1 MRFTHLPYS
10 DRLGWVIITV
20 MKGFF
25 NRLLR
30 INLSKKTTQVEPIP
44 ESILQ
49 TYLGGKGLGTFLLLQ
64 ENRPRIDPFS
74 PQNRLIFAPG
84 PLADTPF
91 YGSSR
96 YAVLTKSPQTGIY
109 SESYSGGRITFY
121 LSRTGYDAI
130 IIEGRS
136 RDPVFLEI
144 SDEDV
149 VFHPAGR
156 LWGKDTY
163 EAEEGILERIGKK
176 EAGAVVIGP
185 AGENLVRFAMIESE
199 HGRSLGR
206 AGIGAVMGSK
216 RLKGIAF
223 HGKRRREVADA
234 TGLKRLA
241 QKFKKRAEVHP
252 IVPMYKKYGTPMLV
266 SIMNTIGAFPTQYW
280 SKGTVEGWEGISAE
294 SLQERCRVRSLACPH
309 CFVACGKLSEV
320 KQGRHKGLCIMGPE
334 YETIYAF
341 GGLCMVKSIEEIIY
355 LNDQCNRL
363 GIDTITAGNLVAF
376 TIEASKQKKIRERL
390 DYGDVDG
397 IARVLRKV
405 AYQKGIGRILSRGVR
420 HAATVWGMEEQAI
433 HVKGLEPAGFDP
445 RVLKGMGLAY
455 ATSDR
460 GACHL
465 RATFYKS
472 ELSGQISPDKIRGK
486 AKLFVDYEDKM
497 TLFDALILCRF
508 YRDLITWKD
517 LQDILHYACDLKL
530 RKSELKA
537 MASSIITLARDFNQR
552 EGLTKKEDKLP
563 RRFFR
568 EVLKE
573 TGKAIHP
580 KDLEWMLKEYY
591 ELRGW

>member
-1 MRFTHLPYS
+1 
-10 DRLGWVIITV
+10 

-25 NRLLR
+25 NQLLR
-30 INLSKKTTQVEPIP
+30 IDLSKQKFTVEPVP
-44 ESILQ
+44 ESILRS
-49 TYLGGKGLGTFLLLQ
+49 YLGGKGLGSYLLLE
-64 ENRPRIDPFS
+64 ENPPHVDPFS
-74 PQNRLIFAPG
+74 AENRLIITLG

-96 YAVLTKSPQTGIY
+96 YAVFTKSPQTGIY
-109 SESYSGGRITFY
+109 SESYSGGKITLS

-136 RDPVFLEI
+136 KHPVFLDI
-144 SDEDV
+144 SDKEV
-149 VFHPAGR
+149 LFQPASK
-156 LWGKDTY
+156 LWGKSTY
-163 EAEEGILERIGKK
+163 ETEEAILKKAGKDS
-176 EAGAVVIGP
+176 GALVIGP
-185 AGENLVRFAMIESE
+185 AGENLIKFAVIASE
-199 HGRSLGR
+199 HWRSLGR

-216 RLKGIAF
+216 KLKAIVF
-223 HGKRRREVADA
+223 HGKKRRKIADSVS
-234 TGLKRLA
+234 LKRLS
-241 QKFKKRAEVHP
+241 QEFKKRVKGDQ
-252 IVPMYKKYGTPMLV
+252 IVYMYKTYGTPMLV

-280 SKGTVEGWEGISAE
+280 SKGTLEGWEAISAE
-294 SLQERCRVRSLACPH
+294 SLMERCEVSSIACPY
-309 CFVACGKLSEV
+309 CFMSCGKISEI
-320 KQGRHKGLCIMGPE
+320 KQGRHRGLRIMGPE

-355 LNDQCNRL
+355 LNDLCDRL
-363 GIDTITAGNLVAF
+363 GMDTITAGNLAAF
-376 TIEASKQKKIRERL
+376 AIEAAKRKKIKDTLR
-390 DYGDVDG
+390 YGDANG
-397 IARVLRKV
+397 IAEILTKI
-405 AYQKGIGRILSRGVR
+405 AYKKGVGKILSEGVR
-420 HAATVWGMEEQAI
+420 HAAEVWQMKEEAI

-472 ELSGQISPDKIRGK
+472 ELSGQIDPDQIKGK

-517 LQDILHYACDLKL
+517 LQEIMKSACDLSLK
-530 RKSELKA
+530 KEELKTI
-537 MASSIITLARDFNQR
+537 ASGIANLARAFNQR

-568 EVLKE
+568 EVLQE
-573 TGKAIHP
+573 TGKTIQPA
-580 KDLEWMLKEYY
+580 DLEVMLKEYY
-591 ELRGW
+591 QLRGWD

>member
-1 MRFTHLPYS
+1 
-10 DRLGWVIITV
+10 

-25 NRLLR
+25 NQLLR
-30 INLSKKTTQVEPIP
+30 INLSNQRSTVEPIP
-44 ESILQ
+44 ESILRS
-49 TYLGGKGLGTFLLLQ
+49 YLGGKGLGSYLLLK
-64 ENRPRIDPFS
+64 ENPPHIDPFS
-74 PQNRLIFAPG
+74 PENRLIFTLG

-96 YAVLTKSPQTGIY
+96 YAVFTKSPQTGIY
-109 SESYSGGRITFY
+109 SESYSGGKITLS

-136 RDPVFLEI
+136 NHPIFLEI
-144 SDEDV
+144 SDKEV
-149 VFHPAGR
+149 IFHSASS
-156 LWGKDTY
+156 LWGKETY
-163 EAEEGILERIGKK
+163 EAEDAILKKVGKDS
-176 EAGAVVIGP
+176 GALVIGP
-185 AGENLVRFAMIESE
+185 AGENLVKFAVIESE
-199 HGRSLGR
+199 HWRSLGR

-216 RLKGIAF
+216 KLKGIAF
-223 HGKRRREVADA
+223 HGKKRREIANPSS
-234 TGLKRLA
+234 LKRLA
-241 QKFKKRAEVHP
+241 LEFKDRVKNNQIVH
-252 IVPMYKKYGTPMLV
+252 IYKKYGTPMLV

-294 SLQERCRVRSLACPH
+294 SLIERCNVVSSACPH
-309 CFVACGKLSEV
+309 CFMACGKISEV
-320 KQGRHKGLCIMGPE
+320 KEGRHRGLRIMGPQ

-355 LNDQCNRL
+355 LNDLCDRL
-363 GIDTITAGNLVAF
+363 GMDTITAGNLVAF
-376 TIEASKQKKIRERL
+376 AIEASKIKKIKENL

-397 IARVLRKV
+397 IAEILTKIAYRKGV
-405 AYQKGIGRILSRGVR
+405 GRILSEGVR
-420 HAATVWGMEEQAI
+420 HAASLWGMEDKAI

-472 ELSGQISPDKIRGK
+472 ELSGQIDPNQIKGK

-517 LQDILHYACDLKL
+517 LQEIIKSTCNLSLK
-530 RKSELKA
+530 KKELKTT
-537 MASSIITLARDFNQR
+537 ASGIINLARSFNQQ
-552 EGLTKKEDKLP
+552 EGVMKKDDKLP

-568 EVLKE
+568 EVLQGTEK
-573 TGKAIHP
+573 TIQP
-580 KDLEWMLKEYY
+580 QDLEFMLKEYY
-591 ELRGW
+591 QLRGWH